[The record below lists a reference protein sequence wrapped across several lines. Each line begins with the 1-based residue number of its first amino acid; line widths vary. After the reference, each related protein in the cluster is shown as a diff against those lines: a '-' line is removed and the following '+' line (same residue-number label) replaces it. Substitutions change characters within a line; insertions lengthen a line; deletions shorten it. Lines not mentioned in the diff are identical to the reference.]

1 MDATLIRFRQIWVS
15 ITRTKTNSETCFSC
29 TRVHDTEP
37 PLTGKLHLLSEH
49 VPEQCII
56 GNNAGATT
64 TAATTTTAVTAATTT
79 TTTSTKTDKSFKWVS
94 FILSFKIGY
103 PSLFSLLCLS
113 VIANTCLITFPM
125 TWFEPESSVVWIV
138 CEPFNFPRYFMLCTW
153 CVKTFWKEI

>member
-15 ITRTKTNSETCFSC
+15 ITRTKTNSETCFSR

-94 FILSFKIGY
+94 FILSFKNRLSQPFFFTLSFRYSKYVFDNISNDLIRTRVLSCLNRMRTIQFS
-103 PSLFSLLCLS
+103 SLFHALYLMC
-113 VIANTCLITFPM
+113 
-125 TWFEPESSVVWIV
+125 
-138 CEPFNFPRYFMLCTW
+138 
-153 CVKTFWKEI
+153 